1 MMVNSWRKVWLM
13 QLSLVFTIAPTL
25 ASALYFPQ
33 SDLTLRLPYFGKN
46 SGPTTPHISIFVLR
60 TLRNDPAVSRDP
72 KYQIVSENDRSVGLD
87 ARSGEISLQSLP
99 KKGGVKTIV
108 VEAKERG
115 GDATIEIKLQPIEI
129 KGERINC
136 SEFTQ
141 DVCFWNVA
149 KYKIYENQGSTML
162 GTIGPAAYG
171 TLCPSLRVTRYELLN
186 GTDYFHIIN
195 EELYSNASLDRDT
208 LEPPGGPGPHVDL
221 RVRCFLWEE
230 RTGRQYIHEKNLD
243 VDILDEDDNPP
254 IAQIDTNV
262 EIELADF
269 KAGTRLDNNELMV
282 NDADAASS
290 NIYSVR
296 ILGDIHNA
304 LNMTFNTMSIEHPTR
319 PETPPYTAIF
329 TRIFSRTTLLPK
341 SPYRVI
347 LQVTDESLLPG
358 RGEKSVNFTL
368 SFVGPQHHTT
378 STTTPTPLDKPIS
391 FPDNIVVARTASR
404 FARITQPFVKPLAN
418 QIFTIVNS
426 KIFNITAKGGII
438 YVANET
444 ALRNASERIPLKIDW
459 ISPNRKV
466 STQTLVLLVVPEM
479 TKSAVGSCFDQP
491 GEIHSCANAATQKE
505 CEKVCGV
512 GVGIFM
518 NNATSSCIW
527 RSNNRSHSITERYET
542 CSPDRTHC
550 PDHVC
555 DELEYLDHRICP
567 QDCAIEEE
575 ITFGVM
581 NKNGRGIK
589 EAEGVC
595 VCTDEMKCTCGRAYR
610 NAAGKK
616 ANSTINSVK
625 GSSKD
630 PRDGGK
636 IKREREKE
644 VEMAVSDAHKVA
656 SGSKCGTEC
665 VIGVFLAISIAIFI
679 VTGIVACWWKN
690 RGLRKGGRRE
700 CKHRSDDITNGLG
713 ILPLDYLDRGDGQ
726 LINIE
731 NFASINRSL
740 LLPKNSPDPKWEFP
754 RSQLTIEQVLG
765 EGEFGRVLR
774 ARAVDIGDW
783 PGHTTVAVKTL
794 KEDASGSELADLL
807 SEYQLLKEA
816 QHPNVIR
823 LLGACTTPG
832 GPVYLII
839 EFAEFGSLRNY
850 LRRSRHLESE
860 GRVPCST
867 SLLSA
872 SPGNARDDVQDAS
885 TNYEITPH
893 DILSFAWQ
901 ISKGMAYLA
910 DIKLVHRDL
919 AARNVLLATGKV
931 CKISDFGLTRD
942 VYEDDA
948 YLKRSKGRVPVKWMA
963 PESLAD
969 HVYTSKSDVWS
980 FGVLLWELVTLGA
993 SPYPGVD
1000 VHNLYNLLK
1009 AGYRMERPANC
1020 SPQLYKLMV
1029 SCWHD
1034 EAGMR
1039 PSFKELTCQWERML
1053 EDGVEYLD
1061 LNPRTVH
1068 NQAYFASLH
1077 ALDSPNS
1084 NNDGVVS
1091 GNFNV
1096 FRTEAVNYLSK
1107 PLSEPI
1113 NKCDKINK
1121 LQALW
1126 QDPICSFPNGTV
1138 KSTYVNDRPDNLNVN
1153 HYESPI
1159 RLRKVSVVSNSEN
1172 DLRTPISERPQ
1183 SYIDMQ
1189 GKKSDQEDLLLF
1201 NGNDSNDKDDE
1212 STKKLTK

>member
-1 MMVNSWRKVWLM
+1 MMNSWMKAWLL
-13 QLSLVFTIAPTL
+13 QLSVVFTLGSTL

-33 SDLTLRLPYFGKN
+33 SDLTLRLPY
-46 SGPTTPHISIFVLR
+46 SGRNDERLTAGISILVLR
-60 TLRNDPAVSRDP
+60 TLRNDSVVFKEP
-72 KYQIVSENDRSVGLD
+72 KYQIVSENDRVVQLD
-87 ARSGEISLQSLP
+87 ARSREITLQSLP
-99 KKGGVKTIV
+99 KNGGAKTIV
-108 VEAKERG
+108 IQAKERG
-115 GDATIEIKLQPIEI
+115 GGDATMEIKLQPTEI
-129 KGERINC
+129 KGDRINC

-141 DVCFWNVA
+141 DVCFWHVA
-149 KYKIYENQGSTML
+149 KYKIYENQPSTML
-162 GTIGPAAYG
+162 GKIGPAAYR
-171 TLCPSLRVTRYELLN
+171 TLCPHLRVTRYELLN
-186 GTDYFHIIN
+186 GSDYFYILDDEVHA
-195 EELYSNASLDRDT
+195 NASLDRDT
-208 LEPPGGPGPHVDL
+208 VNYPGGPGPHVDL
-221 RVRCFLWEE
+221 GVRCFLWEE
-230 RTGRQYIHEKNLD
+230 RTGRQYIHEMNLD
-243 VDILDEDDNPP
+243 IDILDLDDNPP

-262 EIELADF
+262 EIELSDF

-296 ILGDIHNA
+296 ILGDIYNA
-304 LNMTFNTMSIEHPTR
+304 LNITFNTMSIEHPAR
-319 PETPPYTAIF
+319 PTTPPYTAIF
-329 TRIFSRTTLLPK
+329 TKIFARTTLLPK

-358 RGEKSVNFTL
+358 KGDKSVNFTL

-378 STTTPTPLDKPIS
+378 STTTPILLDKPIS
-391 FPDNIVVARTASR
+391 FPGNTTVSRRAST
-404 FARITQPFVKPLAN
+404 FARVAQPFVEPLAT

-426 KIFNITAKGGII
+426 KIFNITTKGGII
-438 YVANET
+438 YVSDEAM
-444 ALRNASERIPLKIDW
+444 LRSAPVRIPLKVQW
-459 ISPNRKV
+459 ISHNRKTL
-466 STQTLVLLVVPEM
+466 TQTVWVLVVD
-479 TKSAVGSCFDQP
+479 TAKAVVGSCFDQTE
-491 GEIHSCANAATQKE
+491 EIHSCANAATQKE
-505 CEKVCGV
+505 CEKLCGV

-518 NNATSSCIW
+518 SNASTQGCLW
-527 RSNNRSHSITERYET
+527 RANNRSHSITERYET
-542 CSPDRTHC
+542 CSPDRIHC
-550 PDHVC
+550 PDHFC

-595 VCTDEMKCTCGRAYR
+595 ICTDEMKCTCGRTYR
-610 NAAGKK
+610 NGGGKK
-616 ANSTINSVK
+616 SNSTINGTKSA
-625 GSSKD
+625 GGKD
-630 PRDGGK
+630 VRDG
-636 IKREREKE
+636 EKAKKEYENE
-644 VEMAVSDAHKVA
+644 VEMGVSDAHKVA
-656 SGSKCGTEC
+656 AGSKCGTEC
-665 VIGVFLAISIAIFI
+665 VIGVFLAISIAVFF
-679 VTGIVACWWKN
+679 VSGIIACWWKN
-690 RGLRKGGRRE
+690 RNLRKGGRRD
-700 CKHRSDDITNGLG
+700 CKHRSDDINNGLG

-731 NFASINRSL
+731 TFASINRSL
-740 LLPKNSPDPKWEFP
+740 LLPKTSPDPKWEFP

-774 ARAVDIGDW
+774 AKAVDIGDW

-823 LLGACTTPG
+823 LLGACTSSG

-872 SPGNARDDVQDAS
+872 SPGNTRDDAHDAS
-885 TNYEITPH
+885 TNYTISPH

-1077 ALDSPNS
+1077 ALDSPK
-1084 NNDGVVS
+1084 
-1091 GNFNV
+1091 
-1096 FRTEAVNYLSK
+1096 AVNYLSK
-1107 PLSEPI
+1107 TLSEPI
-1113 NKCDKINK
+1113 NKCDKIDK

-1126 QDPICSFPNGTV
+1126 QDPVCSFSNGSV
-1138 KSTYVNDRPDNLNVN
+1138 KSTYVNDRTDNLNVNHSN

-1159 RLRKVSVVSNSEN
+1159 RLRKVSLVSNSEN
-1172 DLRTPISERPQ
+1172 DLRTPTNERPQ

-1189 GKKSDQEDLLLF
+1189 GRKSDQEDLLLF
-1201 NGNDSNDKDDE
+1201 NGSDSNDDKDE
-1212 STKKLTK
+1212 SMRELTK